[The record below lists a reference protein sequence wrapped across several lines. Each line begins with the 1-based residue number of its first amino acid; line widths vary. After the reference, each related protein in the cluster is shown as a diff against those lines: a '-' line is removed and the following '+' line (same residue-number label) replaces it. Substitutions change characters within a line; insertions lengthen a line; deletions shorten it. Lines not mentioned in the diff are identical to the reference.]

1 MTGVKAL
8 GHIGVD
14 AGDIDLWR
22 RWGNVIGAMVV
33 DDTGDSLGLRIDTD
47 AGARILVRSSEQDAF
62 AFAGWE
68 VDSEADLKEI
78 CARLEAAGA
87 QPKERPDLAAERG
100 VVDLVRFVD
109 PDGFVAE
116 LYWGRMSHVRDRFL
130 SPHGVDF
137 AVGDLGIGHLVLGV
151 TDFRRTMSFYAD
163 VLGMVVTETMNIGG
177 NRVAMVRCNP
187 RHHSLAFAE
196 VPYAKPRVL
205 HYALE
210 VERLDAL
217 GAIRDRLLDAGFPI
231 SRDLGRHPGDGVI
244 SFYQPMGDAF
254 EVELAWGTTRI
265 DEDTW
270 PQLRHDRPY
279 WSWGHRPMA
288 GAATALGSDVH

>member
-1 MTGVKAL
+1 MAAVTAL

-14 AGDIDLWR
+14 TTDIDLWR
-22 RWGNVIGAMVV
+22 RWGNLIGAVVV
-33 DDTGDSLGLRIDTD
+33 DDTGDSLGLRLDTE
-47 AGARILVRSSEQDAF
+47 AGARILVRSSTQDSF

-68 VDSEADLKEI
+68 VENEAALKGI
-78 CARLEAAGA
+78 CSRLEAAGA
-87 QPKERPDLAAERG
+87 QPKDRPDLAAERG
-100 VVDLVRFVD
+100 VVDLVTFVD

-116 LYWGRMSHVRDRFL
+116 LYWGRMSRVRNRFL

-137 AVGDLGIGHLVLGV
+137 SIGDMGIGHLVLGV
-151 TDFRRTMSFYAD
+151 TDFRRTMAFYTE

-196 VPYAKPRVL
+196 VTSARPRVL
-205 HYALE
+205 HFAVE
-210 VERLDAL
+210 VDHLDAL
-217 GAIRDRLLDAGFPI
+217 GAIRDRLLDEGFPI

-254 EVELAWGTTRI
+254 EVEVAWGTTRI
-265 DEDTW
+265 DERTW
-270 PQLRHDRPY
+270 PQRRHDRPY
-279 WSWGHRPMA
+279 WSWGHRPLT
-288 GAATALGSDVH
+288 GAATALGSDVE